1 MSINIGNFN
10 KYEYKNNNN
19 FIVNSYNDSN
29 VIILNADDT
38 SYNDALINYKNI
50 YVSGYKSNKYI
61 IADNNN
67 IYCSISPDLI
77 NFKNN
82 NININNLIKTT
93 NDTVIINSNIIFNS
107 NNSFAINN
115 KYNTPIFNIRDNYIN
130 IGLSSNIY
138 INQNTNI
145 NSDIYINN
153 GSLFTDTIKN
163 NKEGGVTIHNAILEG
178 VQVNS
183 VIYNN
188 YLHIINDHN
197 YNKIP
202 LLIKRYNNPYNII
215 DIYTCNINANPIRNF
230 CIDTFGN
237 ISIGSNMPNSIL
249 YITPESQNSN
259 IIFYDGSSN
268 NKFIVNRNANV
279 GIGTTIPNGLL
290 HIERN
295 DYYNSNNTKPLIN
308 LALNYNINS
317 NYTSSKLIN
326 TNYYAYN
333 GIYYEYDKDDN
344 VINSYSTIL
353 NNYKIT
359 NLINSSLADVN
370 TYDLNV
376 NYWLNNNEI
385 LNNFNYNSFN
395 YYTELPKSENNNKY
409 VISTTLYY
417 PPIFYI
423 DSNSPSIPTQTI
435 TSSGRS
441 TFYNYNY
448 NINLISKDTYTN
460 SRYVFNQQNFYNR
473 IESNVAYNANNDIIT
488 VIFSINIEKGIFNY
502 NYIDYVKT
510 LQAPPYLLYA
520 TSNNQFSASISSTG
534 KLNIGSTD
542 TNNIY
547 DLYTLGNSRIDN
559 IECYNIKSISGKNN
573 INFTYCNISNINK
586 SFVSSNINKFI
597 YSDYAIINNSIIHT
611 LNNNFINTSNI
622 FSSNITSSNISSAR
636 YNITNN
642 FASFN
647 MPIYIGN
654 VTNNTSNSYLKVNVD
669 SGYNNGI
676 EITTNNNLNPSLNIN
691 TQVNNYFP
699 NINLTSKNS
708 TYNIRI
714 KNDQINSTYPE
725 SFQIY
730 NNNNYANILQHVN
743 NYNIINIGNN
753 SILADVSESNPR
765 TNSNNKIAIGFP
777 YRYLINNSYLPSNWN
792 NYFYNNTIDSPYM
805 LNVYG
810 SFNFSTISNKPL
822 IRCLVNDINTL
833 NETFNIG
840 IGIDPDTNL
849 NNTLLINGDITI
861 MSNIRCSNTI
871 FTDNCYVYRNLNAA
885 NIGTLSDIRIKTN
898 LNIIENSLDIINNI
912 SGYRYKRIDTKKIE
926 IGLIAQEVNNVLP
939 ELITKDK
946 DLLHISYGNLAGV
959 FVECIKDLKNK
970 VINLEKKIDEMKIK
984 NDLI

>member
-1 MSINIGNFN
+1 MSINIGDFN
-10 KYEYKNNNN
+10 KYQYINNNNN

-29 VIILNADDT
+29 VIILNPDDT
-38 SYNDALINYKNI
+38 SCGDALINYKNI
-50 YVSGYKSNKYI
+50 YVSGYKSSKYI
-61 IADNNN
+61 IADNTNN
-67 IYCSISPDLI
+67 YLSISPNLI
-77 NFKNN
+77 DIKNN

-93 NDTVIINSNIIFNS
+93 NNTVIINSNIIFNS
-107 NNSFAINN
+107 NNSFTINN
-115 KYNTPIFNIRDNYIN
+115 KYNSSIFNVCDNYIN

-163 NKEGGVTIHNAILEG
+163 NKTNGVTIHNAILEG

-197 YNKIP
+197 YDKIP

-295 DYYNSNNTKPLIN
+295 DYYSSNNTKPLIN

-317 NYTSSKLIN
+317 NYTNSKLIN

-333 GIYYEYDKDDN
+333 GIYNEYDKDDN
-344 VINSYSTIL
+344 IINSYPTVL
-353 NNYKIT
+353 NNYKVS
-359 NLINSSLADVN
+359 NEINYLLADVN
-370 TYDLNV
+370 TYNLTI
-376 NYWLNNNEI
+376 NYKINNNDI
-385 LNNFNYNSFN
+385 LNNFSYNSFN
-395 YYTELPKSENNNKY
+395 YNSQFNSINNNNY
-409 VISTTLYY
+409 ILSTTLYY

-423 DSNSPSIPTQTI
+423 DSNSPSVPTETI
-435 TSSGRS
+435 ISSGRS
-441 TFYNYNY
+441 TNYNYNY
-448 NINLISKDTYTN
+448 NINLISQN
-460 SRYVFNQQNFYNR
+460 SYNNIRYVFNQQNFYNR
-473 IESNVAYNANNDIIT
+473 IESNVVYNANNDIIT
-488 VIFSINIEKGIFNY
+488 VIFSINIEKGNFNY
-502 NYIDYVKT
+502 SYIDYVKT

-520 TSNNQFSASISSTG
+520 TSNNQFSASMSSAG
-534 KLNIGSTD
+534 KLNIGSVD
-542 TNNIY
+542 TKNIY

-559 IECYNIKSISGKNN
+559 IECYNITSISGKNN

-586 SFVSSNINKFI
+586 SFVSSNINKFLV
-597 YSDYAIINNSIIHT
+597 SNDAVINNCFINT
-611 LNNNFINTSNI
+611 LNNNIINTSNI

-642 FASFN
+642 VASFN
-647 MPIYIGN
+647 MPIFIGN
-654 VTNNTSNSYLKVNVD
+654 VANNTSNSYLKVNVD

-699 NINLTSKNS
+699 VINLNSKNS
-708 TYNIRI
+708 TYNVRI
-714 KNDQINSTYPE
+714 KNDQINNTYPE

-730 NNNNYANILQHVN
+730 NNNNNVNILQHVN

-792 NYFYNNTIDSPYM
+792 NYFYNNTINSPYM

-822 IRCLVNDINTL
+822 IRCLINDINTL

-840 IGIDPDTNL
+840 IGIDPDPSNIV
-849 NNTLLINGDITI
+849 LINGDITI
-861 MSNIRCSNTI
+861 TSNIRCSNTI

-926 IGLIAQEVNNVLP
+926 IGLIAQEVNSVLP
-939 ELITKDK
+939 ELISKDK

-959 FVECIKDLKNK
+959 FVECIKDLNNKIKNLQK
-970 VINLEKKIDEMKIK
+970 EIDDMKIK